1 MTPTSATI
9 HNVVQCTALGSS
21 SKNTLCT
28 TKIPHSNVYHK
39 KTQLIVLTLSDSV
52 HCTIRNVLL
61 TSLPTA
67 EKAGVEGGHP
77 VEWRDIKTAG
87 EVLPNPLSGQTTHKN
102 WSKKCNRNSSTVN
115 VKPTPFYPTSEIG

>member
-21 SKNTLCT
+21 SKNTLQT
-28 TKIPHSNVYHK
+28 TKIPHSKVYHK
-39 KTQLIVLTLSDSV
+39 KKQLIVLTLSEYVQSEMYYIAPNGGD
-52 HCTIRNVLL
+52 
-61 TSLPTA
+61 
-67 EKAGVEGGHP
+67 GWGEGGHP

-115 VKPTPFYPTSEIG
+115 VKPTPFYPT